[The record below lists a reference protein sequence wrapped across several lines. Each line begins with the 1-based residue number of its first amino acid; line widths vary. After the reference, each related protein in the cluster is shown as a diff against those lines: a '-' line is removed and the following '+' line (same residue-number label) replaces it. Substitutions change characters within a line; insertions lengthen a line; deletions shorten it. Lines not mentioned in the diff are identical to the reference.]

1 MAADPRNY
9 PVLSATLIAPAVA
22 WLIARYLPGVDLSD
36 EQVNVIA
43 GLVWAAGAFLATA
56 LVRSKRTLPDPKAV
70 KAAPSAEALLAQ
82 RVRESQKA
90 KAPPFDTP

>member
-36 EQVNVIA
+36 EQVNMIA
-43 GLVWAAGAFLATA
+43 GLVLTAGSFLATA
-56 LVRSKRTLPDPKAV
+56 LVRSKRTLPDPRAV
-70 KAAPSAEALLAQ
+70 RRPPSAEALLAR
-82 RVRESQKA
+82 RVRESQQA